1 MSARAAAI
9 SELEH
14 RLGYGFKDKALIDRA
29 LTHASIGDGA
39 RTTKGGRLH
48 DNERLEFLGDRV
60 LGLLTAEALL
70 QRDPGAREGDLAIR
84 LNALVNGETCAAVAR
99 DMGLGEALRL
109 SGGETR
115 SGGREKP
122 SILADACEAVM
133 AAVYLDGGLEAAGGI
148 FERFWAGA
156 FANLDTARSKDPKT
170 ALQEW
175 AQSQGKPL
183 PAYRVLGR
191 EGPDH
196 APVFTMEVSVLGLQ
210 TACGAGASR
219 QAAEKAAAQALLET
233 ALLSQEPAQ

>member
-1 MSARAAAI
+1 LSPREAAI
-9 SELEH
+9 AALEH
-14 RLGYGFKDKALIDRA
+14 RLGYDFKDKALIDRA

-39 RTTKGGRLH
+39 RNTKTGRLR

-70 QRDPGAREGDLAIR
+70 QRDGEAREGDLALR

-99 DMGLGEALRL
+99 AMGLGEALRL

-115 SGGREKP
+115 TGGREKP

-133 AAVYLDGGLEAAGGI
+133 AALYLDGGLEAARSA
-148 FERFWAGA
+148 FLAFWTPA
-156 FANLDTARSKDPKT
+156 FADLASTRAKDPKT

-175 AQSQGKPL
+175 AQGQGKPL
-183 PAYRVLGR
+183 PAYRVLAR

-196 APVFTMEVSVLGLQ
+196 APLFTIEVAVLGLEPA
-210 TACGAGASR
+210 TGAGPSR
-219 QAAEKAAAQALLET
+219 QTAEKAAAQALLDL
-233 ALLSQEPAQ
+233 ALIDRKQTL